1 MTLKKEDIYEFTEK
15 YSKVCLEND
24 SVDKE
29 LFTKYGVKRGL
40 RDLNGKGVLTGI
52 TNISRIES
60 SKIVDGKSVPC
71 PGSLYYRG
79 YNIKDLV
86 KGFIEEGRYGFEE
99 TAYLLLFGNL
109 PSEDELKEF

>member
-86 KGFIEEGRYGFEE
+86 KK
-99 TAYLLLFGNL
+99 
-109 PSEDELKEF
+109 EDMVLKKQLICYCLVIYQMKTS